1 MGNNTYSEIDRFVL
15 ITLAHNWHKY
25 EIFKTIFQFLKV
37 PFMGTKRLLK
47 KNKKAMSKTGSHI
60 T

>member
-25 EIFKTIFQFLKV
+25 EVFKTIFQFLKV
-37 PFMGTKRLLK
+37 PFMGINRLLK
-47 KNKKAMSKTGSHI
+47 KIKKLCLKPAPI
-60 T
+60 